1 MCRKRRDKD
10 EEEIFIDFISRRYA
24 SKQSLAGCGSAEQ
37 AADAG
42 GSTAS
47 DATEEDAA
55 AGDDAA
61 AEAPAASADAI
72 RLVNGKIEIDEQL
85 KAIAKTYQ
93 GRNWSGSSY

>member
-1 MCRKRRDKD
+1 MQQK
-10 EEEIFIDFISRRYA
+10 
-24 SKQSLAGCGSAEQ
+24 
-37 AADAG
+37 
-42 GSTAS
+42 
-47 DATEEDAA
+47 EDAA

-93 GRNWSGSSY
+93 EETGQEVVIELLWVVELISRDS